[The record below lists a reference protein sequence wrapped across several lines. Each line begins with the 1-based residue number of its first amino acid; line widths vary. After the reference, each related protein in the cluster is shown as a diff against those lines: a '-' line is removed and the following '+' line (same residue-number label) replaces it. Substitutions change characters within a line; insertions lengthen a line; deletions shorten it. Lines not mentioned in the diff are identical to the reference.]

1 MQNIFLNYNSNKTL
15 ESITFYFAN
24 NEKSTVPASEIPQ
37 NVIDLY
43 INESRIHNNSA
54 RKDRI
59 YMSNKSF
66 HEYDEYA
73 ELHSPHLDDNLI
85 KFETHKLFETA
96 LELISP
102 AQKHLIY
109 EIYYKKTPAVELAKQ
124 QNVSKVAI
132 SRRLNRARNA
142 LKLQIHKLDP
152 SYLPFN

>member
-1 MQNIFLNYNSNKTL
+1 MQNIFLNYDSGKNL

-24 NEKSTVPASEIPQ
+24 NEKSTVPASELPQ

-43 INESRIHNNSA
+43 VKESRIHNNSA

-59 YMSNKSF
+59 YMSHQSF
-66 HEYDEYA
+66 ENLDEYT
-73 ELHSPHLDDNLI
+73 ELHSPHLDDQII

-96 LELISP
+96 LELIP
-102 AQKHLIY
+102 EPQKWLIH

-124 QNVSKVAI
+124 LNVSKVAI

-142 LKLQIHKLDP
+142 LKWQIHKLDP
-152 SYLPFN
+152 SYLPVS